1 MVLCAVP
8 AAKAQGPK
16 CAWRTFAAR
25 CRREGDLLR
34 PHELGTRAYQDSQQR
49 AGSLVAS
56 RQPRRLLSF
65 LSLQGLPTRYRSG
78 DEAGQKSVLAPKKYF
93 REEIKMK
100 RLFAIAFALLFAGVG
115 MLLPSQN
122 ASAQGAGWVTLF
134 DGKNL
139 DKWQGDGTA
148 NFQIADGS
156 IVAVDKKDPKAT
168 ASYLVTKDSYKDF
181 ELRAEFWV
189 SNDANSG
196 IFIRCTD
203 PQKVGSKTA
212 YEVNI
217 FDTRPDPS
225 YGTGAIVDTAK
236 ALKVLK
242 AGGKWN
248 TYHIV
253 AKGSKLTV
261 TLNGTKTVDGADDA
275 RFAAGPIALQFGV
288 GVVMF
293 RKVQIRAL

>member
-1 MVLCAVP
+1 MKWLSAL
-8 AAKAQGPK
+8 A
-16 CAWRTFAAR
+16 FS
-25 CRREGDLLR
+25 LL
-34 PHELGTRAYQDSQQR
+34 
-49 AGSLVAS
+49 LVGIGMSSPS
-56 RQPRRLLSF
+56 R
-65 LSLQGLPTRYRSG
+65 
-78 DEAGQKSVLAPKKYF
+78 
-93 REEIKMK
+93 
-100 RLFAIAFALLFAGVG
+100 
-115 MLLPSQN
+115 N
-122 ASAQGAGWVTLF
+122 ASAQGKPWVTLF

-139 DKWQGDGTA
+139 DHWQGDGTA

-168 ASYLVTKDSYKDF
+168 ASYLVSKESYKDF

-189 SNDANSG
+189 SDDANSG

-217 FDTRPDPS
+217 FDKRPDPS

-236 ALKVLK
+236 AIKVLK

-253 AKGSKLTV
+253 AKGSKFTI
-261 TLNGTKTVDGADDA
+261 TLNGTKTVDGAEDSK
-275 RFAAGPIALQFGV
+275 FAEGPIALQFGV